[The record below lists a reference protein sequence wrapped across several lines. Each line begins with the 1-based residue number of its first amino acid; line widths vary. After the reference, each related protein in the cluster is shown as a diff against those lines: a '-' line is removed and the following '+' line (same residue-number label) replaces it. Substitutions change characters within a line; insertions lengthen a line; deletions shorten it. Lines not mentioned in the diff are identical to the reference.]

1 MADAH
6 AAHAAKRDSLSQALR
21 SARDANAGPVALSK
35 ETSNL
40 FRDRAAGERR
50 RLDVRGFNQVL
61 SVRQN
66 FVEAEGMTPY
76 EALTSACLAQ
86 GVMPAVV
93 PQLKTITLGGAVAGV
108 GIESSSHLYGLVHDT
123 MLELDVLL
131 GDGRVV
137 SCTADNAH
145 ADLFFGF
152 PNSYGT
158 LGYALRVKARTIP
171 VKPYVRLEHR
181 AFANGKDYFA
191 HLADLLDTGDA
202 DFVDGTVFSP
212 QQMFI
217 TLGRFADSAPYTSD
231 YTYENIYYRSIAAKR
246 EDYLSVRDYIWR
258 WDTDWFWC
266 SKNVFAQ
273 NPLMRRFVFG
283 RDRLGSRH
291 YTKIMRW
298 NARMGLT
305 KKLEKVLGLHSESVI
320 QDVDIPISRAAE
332 FLEFYRQ
339 HIGLWPLWTCPIG
352 PAPQGGHF
360 TLYPMR
366 EDWYV
371 NFGFWDVK
379 RTREAHPP
387 GHFNRLIEQKV
398 VELGGIKSLYSDSY
412 FPEDEFTRLYGG
424 EAYKA
429 LKAKYDPAGAFPGL
443 YAKCVLKA

>member
-1 MADAH
+1 M
-6 AAHAAKRDSLSQALR
+6 
-21 SARDANAGPVALSK
+21 SA
-35 ETSNL
+35 
-40 FRDRAAGERR
+40 FRDVLAVDPAAGW
-50 RLDVRGFNQVL
+50 
-61 SVRQN
+61 
-66 FVEAEGMTPY
+66 VEAEGMVTY
-76 EALTSACLAQ
+76 EALTAACLAR

-108 GIESSSHLYGLVHDT
+108 GIESSSHRYGLVHDT
-123 MLELDVLL
+123 VLELDVLL

-137 SCTADNAH
+137 TCTRDNAH

-158 LGYALRVKARTIP
+158 LGYALRVKAKAVP
-171 VKPYVRLEHR
+171 VKPYVRLEHIGFSNPATFFHEMERRLR
-181 AFANGKDYFA
+181 ARE
-191 HLADLLDTGDA
+191 A
-202 DFVDGTVFSP
+202 DFVDGTVFHENRL
-212 QQMFI
+212 FL
-217 TLGRFADSAPYTSD
+217 TLGTFVEQAPYASD
-231 YTYENIYYRSIAAKR
+231 YSFEHIYYRSIGAKT

-298 NARMGLT
+298 NARIGLT